1 MRITREPNPV
11 AGTVTLS
18 ISGTVSEDALGE
30 LEQSIHDAAHVSQ
43 TVYIDLSEVTL
54 LDRAAALWF
63 SRRDLNKIICINC
76 PVYIKR
82 WISR

>member
-1 MRITREPNPV
+1 MRITREPNP
-11 AGTVTLS
+11 AEGAVTLL

-30 LEQSIHDAAHVSQ
+30 LEQFIDEAAHVSQ
-43 TVYIDLSEVTL
+43 RIYIDLSEVTL

-63 SRRDLNKIICINC
+63 SRRDLNNIVCINC

-82 WISR
+82 WISM